1 MSGTNQTRE
10 ESNMTGF
17 WEAIAQENEADAT
30 PVTREEMGFSGI
42 LAEAVGSDSNMPK
55 GKPLATIGKC
65 LACGTAW
72 YVEDRELGNGLCPE
86 HWDDCVNKMPHFA
99 PVDPDFE
106 IWKSLWES
114 IN

>member
-1 MSGTNQTRE
+1 MN
-10 ESNMTGF
+10 TGF
-17 WEAIAQENEADAT
+17 WEALAQGNEADAT
-30 PVTREEMGFSGI
+30 PVTRKEMGFSGI
-42 LAEAVGSDSNMPK
+42 LAEAVGSDSNMPE

-99 PVDPDFE
+99 SVDPDFE